1 MADFRFVHAADIHLD
16 SPLLGLESHDE
27 APVETIRGATRIALT
42 NLVDFC
48 IKEEV
53 AFLLI
58 AGDVYDGDW
67 KSSETGRFFLRQM
80 NRLATTNPPIPVYLI
95 KGNHDAASVIS
106 REMIIPSVTT
116 FPHHKPTTQTLPEIQ
131 VAIHGQSYAKSEV
144 NEDLSLG
151 YPAPITGMFNIGL
164 LHTSATGREGHDRYS
179 PCNPNDLVR
188 KGYDYW
194 ALGHIHKREVLHE
207 HPHIV
212 FSGNLQGRHVREP
225 APEGKGCSLVSVSAN
240 QIVGFE
246 HIVLDV
252 VRWDILEIDIS
263 STHSKEEALDYLIA
277 EITHQARLVGE
288 CLLAARVRIVGTT
301 PVSLEIHRD
310 LSSFVDSLRER
321 AQSSPEGVWLE
332 DIVVE
337 TRTPRLV
344 SDLEPGGS
352 VFGLIHAIRSQADHN
367 LNELYE
373 AKALPL
379 INRIRA
385 SNSDLPKELG
395 LDDNEYL
402 KNLMPDI
409 EQAILAIVESETKR

>member
-42 NLVDFC
+42 NLVNFC
-48 IKEEV
+48 LEEKV
-53 AFLLI
+53 AFLII

-67 KSSETGRFFLRQM
+67 KSAETGRFFLRQM
-80 NRLATTNPPIPVYLI
+80 NRLAAADPPIPVFLI

-116 FPHHKPTTQTLPEIQ
+116 FPHAKPATHTLPELQ
-131 VAIHGQSYAKSEV
+131 VAIHGQSYSRAEV

-151 YPAPITGMFNIGL
+151 YAAPVPGMFNIGI
-164 LHTSATGREGHDRYS
+164 LHTSATGREGHDRYA

-194 ALGHIHKREVLHE
+194 ALGHIHKREVIHE

-225 APEGKGCSLVSVSAN
+225 APEGKGCSLVTVSAS

-263 STHSKEEALDYLIA
+263 LTRSKEEALDFLIA
-277 EITHQARLVGE
+277 EIAQRAGMVGD
-288 CLLAARVRIVGTT
+288 CLLATRIKIVGTT

-321 AQSSPEGVWLE
+321 TQATLDGVWLE
-332 DIVVE
+332 EIQVE
-337 TRTPRLV
+337 TRTPL
-344 SDLEPGGS
+344 LESELEEGGS
-352 VFGLIHAIRSQADHN
+352 VLGLIDAIRGQADDN
-367 LNELYE
+367 INQLYE

-379 INRIRA
+379 INRIKA
-385 SNSDLPKELG
+385 SNADLLKELG
-395 LDDNEYL
+395 LDDPEYVR
-402 KNLMPDI
+402 NLMPDI
-409 EQAILAIVESETKR
+409 EQAILAIIDSEAKR